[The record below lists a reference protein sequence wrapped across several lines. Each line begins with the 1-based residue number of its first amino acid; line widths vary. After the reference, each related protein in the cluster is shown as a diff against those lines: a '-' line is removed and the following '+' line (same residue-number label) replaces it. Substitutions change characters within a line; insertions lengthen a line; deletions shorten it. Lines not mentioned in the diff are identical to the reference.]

1 MSVEADRF
9 TYGQGNIKIV
19 TNFPGK
25 KVKLGKYCSVA
36 ADVQAFL
43 GGNHRVDWITTFPFG
58 HISTSEINVSKVD
71 GHPGTNGDIIIGNDV
86 WLGTGCVLM
95 SGITIGDGAV
105 VAAHSHVVKDVA
117 PYTLVGGNPAKPI
130 KLRFEQRVVDA
141 LMELKW
147 WDLDVDVVKLIVPVL
162 CAEPNYDTIQDL
174 IQKYKK

>member
-1 MSVEADRF
+1 LLQIFQE
-9 TYGQGNIKIV
+9 
-19 TNFPGK
+19 K

-58 HISTSEINVSKVD
+58 HTSTSEINVPQVQ

-117 PYTLVGGNPAKPI
+117 PYTLVGGNHSKAN
-130 KLRFEQRVVDA
+130 Q
-141 LMELKW
+141 
-147 WDLDVDVVKLIVPVL
+147 
-162 CAEPNYDTIQDL
+162 T
-174 IQKYKK
+174 

>member
-1 MSVEADRF
+1 MSVEADKF
-9 TYGQGNIKIV
+9 TYGQSNIKII
-19 TNFPGK
+19 TTFPGT

-36 ADVQAFL
+36 ADVKAFL

-58 HISTSEINVSKVD
+58 HISTNEINVSKVD
-71 GHPGTNGDIIIGNDV
+71 GHPDTNGDIIIGNDV
-86 WLGTGCVLM
+86 WLGTGCTLM

-117 PYTLVGGNPAKPI
+117 PYTVVGGNPAKPI
-130 KLRFEQRVVDA
+130 KLRFEQSVVDA

-147 WDLDVDVVKLIVPVL
+147 WDLELDVVKLIVPVL
-162 CAEPNYDTIQDL
+162 CAEPNYDKIQEL

>member
-1 MSVEADRF
+1 MTVEADRF

-58 HISTSEINVSKVD
+58 HTSTSEINVSKVD

-117 PYTLVGGNPAKPI
+117 PYTLVGGNPAKLI
-130 KLRFEQRVVDA
+130 RYRFNDEVIEQLLA
-141 LMELKW
+141 TEW
-147 WDLDVDVVKLIVPVL
+147 WSLSEKQLTKYAHLFNNPDQFLISFS
-162 CAEPNYDTIQDL
+162 EEEN
-174 IQKYKK
+174 